1 MFVFF
6 GLDGHVE
13 KFPFSES
20 FDYVEDIIF
29 AHDLIQRGIVS
40 FNWYKSLHIT
50 RLSDK
55 DSISLRAGDWMNF
68 ESVHV
73 FAEFTIMQSY
83 VKIPLATT
91 LSLLL
96 LLLITFCSA
105 NDNSSK
111 PRDKVSLFNENI
123 SSREVFS

>member
-1 MFVFF
+1 
-6 GLDGHVE
+6 
-13 KFPFSES
+13 
-20 FDYVEDIIF
+20 
-29 AHDLIQRGIVS
+29 
-40 FNWYKSLHIT
+40 
-50 RLSDK
+50 
-55 DSISLRAGDWMNF
+55 MNF

-105 NDNSSK
+105 NDNNSSE

-123 SSREVFS
+123 KQSGGFQLM

>member
-1 MFVFF
+1 
-6 GLDGHVE
+6 
-13 KFPFSES
+13 
-20 FDYVEDIIF
+20 
-29 AHDLIQRGIVS
+29 
-40 FNWYKSLHIT
+40 
-50 RLSDK
+50 
-55 DSISLRAGDWMNF
+55 MNF

-111 PRDKVSLFNENI
+111 PREKVSLFNETLSN
-123 SSREVFS
+123 REVFS

>member
-1 MFVFF
+1 M
-6 GLDGHVE
+6 GTS
-13 KFPFSES
+13 KNFPFPSLLTTWKIY
-20 FDYVEDIIF
+20 FCT
-29 AHDLIQRGIVS
+29 R
-40 FNWYKSLHIT
+40 FNTKGNSLLTWKKSLHIT

-73 FAEFTIMQSY
+73 LAEFTIMQSY
-83 VKIPLATT
+83 MKIPLTTT

-111 PRDKVSLFNENI
+111 PRDKVSRLFNETLSN
-123 SSREVFS
+123 REVFS

>member
-1 MFVFF
+1 M
-6 GLDGHVE
+6 
-13 KFPFSES
+13 S
-20 FDYVEDIIF
+20 
-29 AHDLIQRGIVS
+29 
-40 FNWYKSLHIT
+40 
-50 RLSDK
+50 
-55 DSISLRAGDWMNF
+55 F

-83 VKIPLATT
+83 VKIPLANT

-111 PRDKVSLFNENI
+111 PRDKVSHLFNETLSN
-123 SSREVFS
+123 REVFS

>member
-1 MFVFF
+1 
-6 GLDGHVE
+6 
-13 KFPFSES
+13 
-20 FDYVEDIIF
+20 
-29 AHDLIQRGIVS
+29 
-40 FNWYKSLHIT
+40 
-50 RLSDK
+50 
-55 DSISLRAGDWMNF
+55 MNF

-105 NDNSSK
+105 NDNNSSK

-123 SSREVFS
+123 K